1 MLNRF
6 YSMKTSM
13 NVHQRLDALLQAYAE
28 FLANPSLEVQLA
40 QELLRKCRSPPWM
53 REMAAKYHRKLHA
66 LPSGTYVQLHFS
78 EQWLCILMQ
87 KMTWDYWPGIGLMT
101 IRTGPVNIQGE
112 SIPGF
117 SELLP
122 FRAANKFTHTMFLSE
137 VLQLS
142 MHYFFLSLG
151 QSGIGAAAL
160 NTMFASW
167 IRKGRGIPTAP
178 MVRSWAAWVV
188 FCEADSSDDNH
199 CDCD

>member
-1 MLNRF
+1 MLNLS
-6 YSMKTSM
+6 YSMKMSI

-53 REMAAKYHRKLHA
+53 REMVADA

-101 IRTGPVNIQGE
+101 IRTGPINIEGQ

-122 FRAANKFTHTMFLSE
+122 FRAANKFTHTMFLNE

-142 MHYFFLSLG
+142 MHYFFMSLG
-151 QSGIGAAAL
+151 ESGAGAAAL
-160 NTMFASW
+160 NAMFACW
-167 IRKGRGIPTAP
+167 LRWGRGIPTEP
-178 MVRSWAAWVV
+178 MVRSWAAWVIYR
-188 FCEADSSDDNH
+188 EADSSDGDS
-199 CDCD
+199 D